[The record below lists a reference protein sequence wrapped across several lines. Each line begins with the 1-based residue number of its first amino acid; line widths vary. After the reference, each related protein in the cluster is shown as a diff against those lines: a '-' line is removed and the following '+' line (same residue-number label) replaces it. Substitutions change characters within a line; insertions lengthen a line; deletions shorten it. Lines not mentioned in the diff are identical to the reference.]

1 MAVAA
6 VPYLWVLWDLW
17 TGSLGFLRSAPVA
30 SDFYDLQARSMM
42 HGHLAVPTN
51 SIGPEAFLHGGKQY
65 TYFGL
70 FPSLLRIPVLMLTS
84 SYDGQLTAP
93 SLLLA
98 WLVTGLFGALLLWR
112 VRTIVRGSAA
122 LGRAEATSYG
132 VVMATILAGSVVVVL
147 AATPFVY
154 DEDFAWSIALT
165 VGALFAL
172 LGVMERPS
180 GGRVALAGLLV
191 LGAVLN
197 RDPTGWACV
206 IGALLI
212 AVWFFLGRHGDK
224 NRRWAAPMLA
234 VGLVPL
240 AITSLIN
247 MVKFGSPL
255 GFSLTDQLYTFQN
268 AHRRYYLSTTGGK
281 GYSLRFIPSTL
292 LAYFGP
298 TGIRFTSVFPFIT
311 MPAAPAAA
319 VGGVVLEWQYR
330 TYSVTASMP
339 LFLLL
344 SIAGVLTTLRRKV
357 GRIGLMRIPLLA
369 ALAGAAGVAVWGYL
383 APRYIGDFLPFLIIA
398 SFVGLVDLW
407 RRLGGRS
414 RKLRLSLLGAV
425 IVLGVYG
432 IVANVA
438 SASTPNNDWNRAQTL
453 HYVEAQKS
461 LSDSTGNPIVG
472 NIQRGSALPL
482 WAPADKLFIVGDC
495 QALYVSNGMDYSHN
509 SPQQAYEHAG
519 WMAVQYGPRIVYDVS
534 LTLRAPIDQIKG
546 RVPILT
552 VGHDI
557 IWMKAA
563 GPNAVRFGL
572 EDPNFTTTGPPAD
585 LLQNFTYPFEL
596 DVDPY
601 LRWLTLSTFGNTFLS
616 AEWRHGPGQP
626 VSAVPPTAGTYP
638 YTIAVAEPVQD
649 VGLCRSLLS
658 QSGASSTAGSA
669 SGSSHERAAPVRG

>member
-1 MAVAA
+1 
-6 VPYLWVLWDLW
+6 
-17 TGSLGFLRSAPVA
+17 
-30 SDFYDLQARSMM
+30 
-42 HGHLAVPTN
+42 
-51 SIGPEAFLHGGKQY
+51 
-65 TYFGL
+65 
-70 FPSLLRIPVLMLTS
+70 
-84 SYDGQLTAP
+84 
-93 SLLLA
+93 
-98 WLVTGLFGALLLWR
+98 
-112 VRTIVRGSAA
+112 
-122 LGRAEATSYG
+122 
-132 VVMATILAGSVVVVL
+132 
-147 AATPFVY
+147 
-154 DEDFAWSIALT
+154 
-165 VGALFAL
+165 
-172 LGVMERPS
+172 
-180 GGRVALAGLLV
+180 
-191 LGAVLN
+191 
-197 RDPTGWACV
+197 
-206 IGALLI
+206 
-212 AVWFFLGRHGDK
+212 
-224 NRRWAAPMLA
+224 
-234 VGLVPL
+234 
-240 AITSLIN
+240 
-247 MVKFGSPL
+247 
-255 GFSLTDQLYTFQN
+255 
-268 AHRRYYLSTTGGK
+268 
-281 GYSLRFIPSTL
+281 
-292 LAYFGP
+292 
-298 TGIRFTSVFPFIT
+298 
-311 MPAAPAAA
+311 
-319 VGGVVLEWQYR
+319 
-330 TYSVTASMP
+330 
-339 LFLLL
+339 
-344 SIAGVLTTLRRKV
+344 
-357 GRIGLMRIPLLA
+357 MRIPLLA